1 MAFINPKIEEMKNF
15 KIILTRSYVLN
26 VSSNNIES
34 AKEVAEFFIG
44 DPKDESNKD
53 QQKKYLFKINDVEMV
68 LNEAYEADEVE
79 L

>member
-1 MAFINPKIEEMKNF
+1 MKNF

-68 LNEAYEADEVE
+68 SNEADEVE

>member
-68 LNEAYEADEVE
+68 SNEAYEADEVE